1 MQYVLALQQPEDRVA
16 ALVRN
21 RVHEQTM
28 PQIMQVPTCMLR
40 GIELVFVYRPR
51 NSAAALSRKG
61 KKNLLGLQR
70 DFPLTDAE
78 ANTVENGV
86 NASKSSSRSSQT
98 LRPRRVLLFGGFRAN
113 TFRSNRRTKGAIDA
127 SGMGR
132 L

>member
-1 MQYVLALQQPEDRVA
+1 
-16 ALVRN
+16 
-21 RVHEQTM
+21 M

-51 NSAAALSRKG
+51 NSASTLSRED

-70 DFPLTDAE
+70 DFPLTEAE
-78 ANTVENGV
+78 ANTVEDGV
-86 NASKSSSRSSQT
+86 NASKSSSRSLQT
-98 LRPRRVLLFGGFRAN
+98 FRLRRVLLFGGFRAN
-113 TFRSNRRTKGAIDA
+113 TFRSNRRTKGALDA

>member
-1 MQYVLALQQPEDRVA
+1 
-16 ALVRN
+16 
-21 RVHEQTM
+21 
-28 PQIMQVPTCMLR
+28 MLR

-70 DFPLTDAE
+70 DFPLTEAE

-98 LRPRRVLLFGGFRAN
+98 LRPRRVLLSGGQSEHVQIQPTN
-113 TFRSNRRTKGAIDA
+113 EGSH
-127 SGMGR
+127 
-132 L
+132 